1 MQNDMTKGS
10 PLRLIVFF
18 TIPVLL
24 GNIFQ
29 NVYNLMDSII
39 VAPFLGPC
47 PGGGGSHR
55 QRLTSPGALAGIT
68 GTTAGFGI
76 PPGPEFRGGR

>member
-39 VAPFLGPC
+39 VGRFLGVN
-47 PGGGGSHR
+47 
-55 QRLTSPGALAGIT
+55 ALAAVGAT
-68 GTTAGFGI
+68 GTLTFLVFGWVTGMTGGFGN
-76 PPGPEFRGGR
+76 PSRPELRGGR

>member
-39 VAPFLGPC
+39 VGRFLGC
-47 PGGGGSHR
+47 
-55 QRLTSPGALAGIT
+55 L
-68 GTTAGFGI
+68 
-76 PPGPEFRGGR
+76 

>member
-39 VAPFLGPC
+39 VGRFLG
-47 PGGGGSHR
+47 
-55 QRLTSPGALAGIT
+55 ADVAAKGIVT
-68 GTTAGFGI
+68 KNN
-76 PPGPEFRGGR
+76 PEMTIVE